1 MPKQKPSAQIR
12 TSQAKTDE
20 QLRKTDK
27 QLREL
32 KAQQAET
39 SAQIRTSQA
48 KTDEQLRELK
58 AQQAETS
65 AQIRETDRQLREL
78 KTMFGNA
85 QNNQGQMVE
94 EFLSNTVA
102 KTKNLW
108 GIQYDYIHRNLKG
121 HFHQTQ
127 GEFDI
132 VLQNGSAVAIIEVK
146 STANINDLDK
156 FPQKIANF
164 RILFPM
170 FQKYQIYIGI
180 ASLNINSEV
189 IAECEARGYGVL
201 KIAGDSIEEIPAQKA
216 F

>member
-1 MPKQKPSAQIR
+1 MKEDIEVTFAEIKAILKQNAVAQ
-12 TSQAKTDE
+12 AE
-20 QLRKTDK
+20 FRKDM
-27 QLREL
+27 QEL

-39 SAQIRTSQA
+39 
-48 KTDEQLRELK
+48 
-58 AQQAETS
+58 AEYL
-65 AQIRETDRQLREL
+65 RETDRQLREL

-102 KTKNLW
+102 KTKYLW
-108 GIQYDYIHRNLKG
+108 GIQYDYINRNLKG

-132 VLQNGSAVAIIEVK
+132 VLQNGSTVAIIEVK
-146 STANINDLDK
+146 STANINDLEK
-156 FPQKIANF
+156 FPQKIATF

>member
-1 MPKQKPSAQIR
+1 MTDQELKDLVASLAVAQAETSAQIR
-12 TSQAKTDE
+12 ASQAKTDE
-20 QLRKTDK
+20 QLRKTD
-27 QLREL
+27 E
-32 KAQQAET
+32 
-39 SAQIRTSQA
+39 QIRKNTEGLE
-48 KTDEQLRELK
+48 KL
-58 AQQAETS
+58 
-65 AQIRETDRQLREL
+65 QI
-78 KTMFGNA
+78 MFGNA
-85 QNNQGQMVE
+85 QNNQGKIAE
-94 EFLSNTVA
+94 ELIFNTVV
-102 KTKNLW
+102 KTKYLW
-108 GIQYDYIHRNLKG
+108 GIRYDYIHRNLKG

-146 STANINDLDK
+146 STANINDLEK

-170 FQKYQIYIGI
+170 FQAYQIYIGI

-201 KIAGDSIEEIPAQKA
+201 KIAGDSIEEVPAQKS

>member
-1 MPKQKPSAQIR
+1 MTDQELKDLVASLAVAQAKTSAQIR

-20 QLRKTDK
+20 QLRKTDE
-27 QLREL
+27 QLR
-32 KAQQAET
+32 
-39 SAQIRTSQA
+39 

-102 KTKNLW
+102 KTKYLW
-108 GIQYDYIHRNLKG
+108 GIRYDYIHRNLKG

-132 VLQNGSAVAIIEVK
+132 VLQNGSAVAIIEIK
-146 STANINDLDK
+146 STANINDLEK

>member
-1 MPKQKPSAQIR
+1 MTDQELKDLVASLAVAQAETNEQLR
-12 TSQAKTDE
+12 KTDE
-20 QLRKTDK
+20 QLRKTD
-27 QLREL
+27 E
-32 KAQQAET
+32 
-39 SAQIRTSQA
+39 QIRKNTEGLEKLQV
-48 KTDEQLRELK
+48 
-58 AQQAETS
+58 
-65 AQIRETDRQLREL
+65 
-78 KTMFGNA
+78 MFGNA

-102 KTKNLW
+102 KTKYLW
-108 GIQYDYIHRNLKG
+108 GIRYDYIHRNLKG

-132 VLQNGSAVAIIEVK
+132 VLQNGSAVAIVEVK
-146 STANINDLDK
+146 STANINDLEK

-170 FQKYQIYIGI
+170 FQAYQIYIGI